1 MGDIAAWEVVRD
13 TATVCSDV
21 SFGDLHVEP
30 LQDAP
35 FFVTLP
41 RGRSDIDDS
50 GDACSL
56 RALHFSPQELP
67 SESLSARDI
76 VHLRAG
82 LGGLGRIRSV
92 VGCGW
97 RSSFSSWLGHLSR
110 ALCVGQAPRHLMIG
124 GTLGQQGAHCA
135 GRRLHRHNAPGPA
148 NALTKRV
155 HIPAV
160 KELIVGRLTTHA
172 L

>member
-13 TATVCSDV
+13 TATVCSDE

-41 RGRSDIDDS
+41 RGRSDVDDS

-56 RALHFSPQELP
+56 RALHGCPRELP
-67 SESLSARDI
+67 SCMY
-76 VHLRAG
+76 VQQ
-82 LGGLGRIRSV
+82 GGLGRIPSV

-97 RSSFSSWLGHLSR
+97 RSSFSSWLGHLRR
-110 ALCVGQAPRHLMIG
+110 ALCVGQAPRHLVTG
-124 GTLGQQGAHCA
+124 GTLGSRALIGQGGAAAETTLQAPYREEETGPHSGRSHCRWIDDA
-135 GRRLHRHNAPGPA
+135 RPLRPSFCG
-148 NALTKRV
+148 T
-155 HIPAV
+155 
-160 KELIVGRLTTHA
+160 
-172 L
+172 

>member
-41 RGRSDIDDS
+41 RGRSDVDDC

-56 RALHFSPQELP
+56 RAKQASPQELP
-67 SESLSARDI
+67 SEPLSARDI
-76 VHLRAG
+76 VHLRAAGWAWKDSKRCG
-82 LGGLGRIRSV
+82 LWVAFFFFFLAGSLEPGPLCRTGSETLDDWRHTGPAGRSWAGERLPKQRS
-92 VGCGW
+92 
-97 RSSFSSWLGHLSR
+97 RPRTARRKSR
-110 ALCVGQAPRHLMIG
+110 VLDLAGFWQAPTG
-124 GTLGQQGAHCA
+124 
-135 GRRLHRHNAPGPA
+135 
-148 NALTKRV
+148 
-155 HIPAV
+155 
-160 KELIVGRLTTHA
+160 
-172 L
+172 